1 MEKVTEQNGFILI
14 NKRVGVTSRSVDN
27 VIQRLFHTR
36 KVGHL
41 GTLDPFAS
49 GLLVIAVN
57 KGCKS
62 LPFLDDSFKTYEACL
77 SLGKKTNTGD
87 LTGEVIEE
95 KEINEITE
103 EQILKVFDSF
113 IGESKQIPP
122 MTSAIHHEGRRLY
135 DLLRKGIDVAREARN
150 IVIKSLKLLS
160 FIENVIS
167 FEVVC
172 SRGTYV
178 RTLGED
184 IAVKLG
190 TVGHLFSLNR
200 TAIGNKINLS
210 MAKDIQDID
219 EKDLINPANLID
231 LPSLKIDDEEM
242 ILMIKQ
248 GKKINLGIDSNQ
260 VFLYTIDK
268 SSNDLIA
275 LAVYNRSI
283 GNEFKILR
291 GLW

>member
-49 GLLVIAVN
+49 GLLVIAIN

-62 LPFLDDSFKTYEACL
+62 LPFLDDSFKTYQASL
-77 SLGKKTNTGD
+77 YLGKSTTTGD
-87 LTGEVIEE
+87 LTGEI
-95 KEINEITE
+95 KEIKEVPELNENKIKEVFKSFLGVTE
-103 EQILKVFDSF
+103 
-113 IGESKQIPP
+113 QIPP
-122 MTSAIHHEGRRLY
+122 MTSALHHEGKRLY
-135 DLLRKGIDVAREARN
+135 DLSRKGVE
-150 IVIKSLKLLS
+150 IVRKPRRIEIKSLKLLS
-160 FIENVIS
+160 FIKNIAT

-184 IAVKLG
+184 IAIKLG
-190 TVGHLFSLNR
+190 TVGHLASLNR
-200 TAIGNKINLS
+200 TAIGNKITLE
-210 MAKDIQDID
+210 MAKDID
-219 EKDLINPANLID
+219 EIQVSDLINPASLIE
-231 LPSLKIDDEEM
+231 LPSLEIEDDNLIQDIKSGKRITLNTEHNQ
-242 ILMIKQ
+242 IL
-248 GKKINLGIDSNQ
+248 
-260 VFLYTIDK
+260 LYTRTKANYDI
-268 SSNDLIA
+268 IA
-275 LAVYNRSI
+275 LAVYNRDS
-283 GNEFKILR
+283 GDEFVIQR

>member
-62 LPFLDDSFKTYEACL
+62 LPFLDDSFKTYQATL
-77 SLGKKTNTGD
+77 SLGKSTSTGD
-87 LTGEVIEE
+87 LTGEVKEE
-95 KEINEITE
+95 KEVPVSNESTIQT
-103 EQILKVFDSF
+103 IFDSF
-113 IGESKQIPP
+113 LGESEQIPP
-122 MTSAIHHEGRRLY
+122 MTSALHHEGKRLY
-135 DLLRKGIDVAREARN
+135 DLSRKGIEIERKPRK
-150 IVIKSLKLLS
+150 IFIKSLKLISYKENL
-160 FIENVIS
+160 IE

-184 IAVKLG
+184 IALKLG
-190 TVGHLFSLNR
+190 TVGHLTTLNR
-200 TAIGNKINLS
+200 IAIGNKINLS
-210 MAKDIQDID
+210 MAKDIDQITV
-219 EKDLINPANLID
+219 ENLINPASLIE
-231 LPSLKIDDEEM
+231 LPSILVEDDDLINDIKAGKRITLKCENDQ
-242 ILMIKQ
+242 IL
-248 GKKINLGIDSNQ
+248 
-260 VFLYTIDK
+260 LYTK
-268 SSNDLIA
+268 SKANYDIIA
-275 LAVYNRSI
+275 LAVYSRNDGDEYI
-283 GNEFKILR
+283 IVR

>member
-62 LPFLDDSFKTYEACL
+62 LPFLDDSFKTYQASL
-77 SLGKKTNTGD
+77 SLGKSTTTGD
-87 LTGEVIEE
+87 LTGEIKEE
-95 KEINEITE
+95 KEVPNLSEKDVLE
-103 EQILKVFDSF
+103 VLNSF

-122 MTSAIHHEGRRLY
+122 MTSALHHEGKRLY
-135 DLLRKGIDVAREARN
+135 DLSRKGIEIERKART
-150 IVIKSLKLLS
+150 IVIKSIRLLS
-160 FIENVIS
+160 FDGKIVD

-184 IAVKLG
+184 IAIKLG
-190 TVGHLFSLNR
+190 TVGHLMSLNR

-210 MAKDIQDID
+210 MAKDIDTI
-219 EKDLINPANLID
+219 EVTDLINPASLIE
-231 LPSLKIDDEEM
+231 LPSMLIEDEELISDIKSGKRITLKTEHDQ
-242 ILMIKQ
+242 IL
-248 GKKINLGIDSNQ
+248 
-260 VFLYTIDK
+260 LYSRTKANYDI
-268 SSNDLIA
+268 IA
-275 LAVYNRSI
+275 LAVYNRSS
-283 GNEFKILR
+283 GDEFVIQR

>member
-62 LPFLDDSFKTYEACL
+62 LPFLDDSFKTYQATLE
-77 SLGKKTNTGD
+77 LGKSTSTGD
-87 LTGEVIEE
+87 LTGEVKEVKEVPNLSEE
-95 KEINEITE
+95 KVVEVLN
-103 EQILKVFDSF
+103 SF
-113 IGESKQIPP
+113 LGISKQIPP
-122 MTSAIHHEGRRLY
+122 MTSALHHEGKRLY
-135 DLLRKGIDVAREARN
+135 DLSRKGIEVSRTPRQIE
-150 IVIKSLKLLS
+150 IKAIRLLS
-160 FIENVIS
+160 FNKNVIE
-167 FEVVC
+167 FEVIC

-184 IAVKLG
+184 IAIKLN
-190 TVGHLFSLNR
+190 TVGHLTSLNR

-210 MAKDIQDID
+210 MAKNIEDIQLS
-219 EKDLINPANLID
+219 DLINPASLIELPSMLVEDENLIED
-231 LPSLKIDDEEM
+231 IKSGKRITLNCENEQ
-242 ILMIKQ
+242 IL
-248 GKKINLGIDSNQ
+248 
-260 VFLYTIDK
+260 LYTRSKANYVI
-268 SSNDLIA
+268 IA
-275 LAVYNRSI
+275 LAVYSRVQ
-283 GNEFKILR
+283 GNEYAIVR